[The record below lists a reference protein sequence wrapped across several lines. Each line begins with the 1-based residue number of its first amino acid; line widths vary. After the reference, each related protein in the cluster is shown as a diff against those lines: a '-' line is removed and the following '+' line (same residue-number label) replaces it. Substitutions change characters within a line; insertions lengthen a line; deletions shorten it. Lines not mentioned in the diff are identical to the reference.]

1 MKHDKKTV
9 GEEKIFKNCNK
20 NFEVSIIPDSMI
32 PASIQVCPEKKD
44 LVSDFFYL
52 FFFKVFSKISPSS
65 TLVTALPICHSTF
78 PQLPQDT

>member
-1 MKHDKKTV
+1 MKHVKKTV

-52 FFFKVFSKISPSS
+52 FFLKSSPK
-65 TLVTALPICHSTF
+65 LVLPALW
-78 PQLPQDT
+78 